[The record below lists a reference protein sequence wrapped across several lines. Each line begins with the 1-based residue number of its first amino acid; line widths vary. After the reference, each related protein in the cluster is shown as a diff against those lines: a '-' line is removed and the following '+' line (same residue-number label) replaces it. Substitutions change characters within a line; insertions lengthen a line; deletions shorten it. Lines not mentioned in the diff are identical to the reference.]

1 MSSYINQLTDKD
13 SFFGEIYAK
22 YWDKILHKVC
32 MKYTKDRNK
41 AEDYCQNGFLKVY
54 NNLHKYSAQGSIEG
68 WIARIV
74 RNNIIDE
81 IRRERELTC
90 LSGYED
96 VIVAEEEY
104 QEPEYN
110 VEMVYNVLDKLP
122 HYAKQ
127 AFDMYYI
134 EGLKHDEI
142 AEKLNITAS
151 TSKTNLMKA
160 KIKIRT
166 LLNV

>member
-1 MSSYINQLTDKD
+1 
-13 SFFGEIYAK
+13 
-22 YWDKILHKVC
+22 
-32 MKYTKDRNK
+32 
-41 AEDYCQNGFLKVY
+41 
-54 NNLHKYSAQGSIEG
+54 
-68 WIARIV
+68 
-74 RNNIIDE
+74 
-81 IRRERELTC
+81 
-90 LSGYED
+90 
-96 VIVAEEEY
+96 
-104 QEPEYN
+104 
-110 VEMVYNVLDKLP
+110 MVYNVLDKLP

-127 AFDMYYI
+127 AFNMYYI